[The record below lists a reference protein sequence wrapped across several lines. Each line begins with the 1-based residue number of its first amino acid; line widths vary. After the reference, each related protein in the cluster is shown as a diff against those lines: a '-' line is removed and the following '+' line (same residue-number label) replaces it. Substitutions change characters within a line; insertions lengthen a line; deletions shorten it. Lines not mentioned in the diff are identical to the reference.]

1 MIEYIKP
8 SITILTIDTVEPL
21 CLSGPQAGD
30 IGSPSVEDTSKPQ
43 AGDAISG
50 YNIKSIWEE

>member
-1 MIEYIKP
+1 MKKYIKP
-8 SITILTIDTVEPL
+8 SIVMLTINMIEPL
-21 CLSGPQAGD
+21 CLSGSQAGD
-30 IGSPSVEDTSKPQ
+30 VESPSVEDTSGPQ

>member
-1 MIEYIKP
+1 M
-8 SITILTIDTVEPL
+8 LTINMIEPL
-21 CLSGPQAGD
+21 CLSGSQAGD
-30 IGSPSVEDTSKPQ
+30 VESPSVEDTSGPQ